1 MYIQSKF
8 LKVVRLT
15 NLFSILL
22 LVVSLS
28 ISFSIFQRIAFLI
41 ALFSYVIELI
51 LEKKWRE
58 LKWENTARQWFF
70 ITVIIYFLLQF
81 FFFPFETN
89 TDYFQPIFEER
100 VAFLVF
106 GIVGLIGFNK
116 YFKLKYFA
124 WAFIAT
130 SFVLGVF
137 LLSKLNA
144 EILNSPNRNDMLALI
159 RIKYISSHM
168 KFNYFLNI
176 SLIFMYYLVVVY
188 KIKKSFLNTLTL
200 IISFLVIIL
209 NLFLSDGRIGL
220 MTSFIILALYILRYL
235 WSKSVRLTIISS
247 SIFLLLV
254 FVLIQQNP
262 RLSLEH
268 IKREPRKEIWKV
280 AVDEIKK
287 SHFLGEGASTASYN
301 LALEF
306 SKRNMEKYKHSHNIF
321 LQTLVEYGFVG
332 LIVILM
338 MFLLSYFTVSKKFR
352 FMILLFTM
360 ATILQLLVG
369 SFQMDL
375 NPMVFLLTIALIIHQ
390 DVFETKS
397 DLSLSHSS

>member
-8 LKVVRLT
+8 LKAVRLT
-15 NLFSILL
+15 NLYSILL

-70 ITVIIYFLLQF
+70 VTIIIYFLLQF
-81 FFFPFETN
+81 FYFPFETN
-89 TDYFQPIFEER
+89 TNYFQPIFEER

-144 EILNSPNRNDMLALI
+144 EILNSPNRNDMIAFI

-176 SLIFMYYLVVVY
+176 SLIFMYYLVAVY
-188 KIKKSFLNTLTL
+188 KIKKSFLNTFAL

-235 WSKSVRLTIISS
+235 WSKSIRLTIISTS
-247 SIFLLLV
+247 VFLLLV

-262 RLSLEH
+262 RLNSEH

-280 AVDEIKK
+280 AVDEIKE

-306 SKRNMEKYKHSHNIF
+306 SKRNMENFKHSHNIF
-321 LQTLVEYGFVG
+321 LQTLVEYGIVG
-332 LIVILM
+332 FLVILT

-352 FMILLFTM
+352 FMIFLFTM

-390 DVFETKS
+390 DVFETKA
-397 DLSLSHSS
+397 DLSIS